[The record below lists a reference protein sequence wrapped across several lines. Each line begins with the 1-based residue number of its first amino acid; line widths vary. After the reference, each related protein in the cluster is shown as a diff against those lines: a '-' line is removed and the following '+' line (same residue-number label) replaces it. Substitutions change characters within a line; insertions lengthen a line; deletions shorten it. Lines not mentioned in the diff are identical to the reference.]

1 MEVRAVWKNSAFHV
15 DSRHASWL
23 DPHIET
29 VFVQI
34 RGKVQGVGFRMATVR
49 RAHHDRRHRLGA
61 EPAATAPSKPWC
73 KARRSKSTRCWNG
86 WAAVRRAPLVRD
98 VTSRR
103 EYTEK
108 RYRHFQQL

>member
-1 MEVRAVWKNSAFHV
+1 M
-15 DSRHASWL
+15 L

-49 RAHHDRRHRLGA
+49 RAHMVGATGWVQNLDDGSVEAMVQGTPDQVDQMLEWLGRG
-61 EPAATAPSKPWC
+61 PP
-73 KARRSKSTRCWNG
+73 G
-86 WAAVRRAPLVRD
+86 AVVREI
-98 VTSRR
+98 TSRR

>member
-1 MEVRAVWKNSAFHV
+1 MP
-15 DSRHASWL
+15 

-49 RAHHDRRHRLGA
+49 RAHMIGATGWVQNLGDGSVEA
-61 EPAATAPSKPWC
+61 MVQGTPDQVDQMLEWLGRGPP
-73 KARRSKSTRCWNG
+73 G
-86 WAAVRRAPLVRD
+86 AVVRD